1 VLPTARAECYL
12 YSHSNPLAEASG
24 LVAGL
29 REEAGADVVFLSAAR
44 SIADD
49 GDFSGLAQAATFDK
63 LNGLFES

>member
-1 VLPTARAECYL
+1 MLLTARAECYL
-12 YSHSNPLAEASG
+12 YSHSNPLAEAIDR
-24 LVAGL
+24 LQAYA
-29 REEAGADVVFLSAAR
+29 EAGADVVFLSAAR